1 MDIAVVILNWNG
13 KALLETYLPSV
24 ITHSENAKIYVADNA
39 SSDDSL
45 SFLARTYPEV
55 VILKNSKNY
64 GFAGGYNEALKF
76 VEEDIYVLLNND
88 VEVTKSWLDGIHQM
102 FESNS
107 NIAAVQPKIK
117 SLKDPSKF
125 DYAGAAGGYIDA
137 LGYPFCRGRI
147 FEHIE
152 EDQGQYNDDTE
163 IFWASGACLAIKKNS
178 FREAGGFDESYFAHQ
193 EEIDLCWRLK
203 NLDYEIWYTGSSE
216 VFHQGGGTLE
226 HSSPRKTYLNFRNS
240 LCNLLK
246 NSKQN
251 PITLLFIRML
261 LDGIAALRFLFLG
274 KPKHFIAIFEAHL
287 GFYSLSREMLSKR
300 KRIKKKKQYFTTYS
314 IVWHS
319 FLLKVNKFS
328 EIKFDN
334 N

>member
-13 KALLETYLPSV
+13 KALLETFLPSV

-39 SSDDSL
+39 STDDSL
-45 SFLARTYPEV
+45 AFLASSYPEV
-55 VILKNSKNY
+55 VILKNSNNY

-88 VEVTKSWLDGIHQM
+88 VEVTKAWLDGIHHM
-102 FESNS
+102 FESNPK
-107 NIAAVQPKIK
+107 IAAVQPKIK
-117 SLKDPSKF
+117 SIQNPTKF
-125 DYAGAAGGYIDA
+125 DYAGAAGGFIDA

-147 FEHIE
+147 FEYIE
-152 EDQGQYNDDTE
+152 EDKGQYNDDTE
-163 IFWASGACLAIKKNS
+163 IFWASGACLAVKKNC
-178 FREAGGFDESYFAHQ
+178 FKEAGGFDESYFAHQ

-203 NLDYEIWYTGSSE
+203 NLGYEIWYTSSSE

-226 HSSPRKTYLNFRNS
+226 HSNPRKTYLNFRNS

-246 NSKQN
+246 NSEHN
-251 PITLLFIRML
+251 PIVLLFIRML

-274 KPKHFIAIFEAHL
+274 KTKHFLAIFNAHL
-287 GFYSLSREMLSKR
+287 GFYSLSKEMLTKR
-300 KRIKKKKQYFTTYS
+300 KRIKKKKQYFAVFS

-319 FLLKVNKFS
+319 FLLKINKFS
-328 EIKFDN
+328 ELKI
-334 N
+334 

>member
-13 KALLETYLPSV
+13 KALLETFLPSV

-39 SSDDSL
+39 STDDSL
-45 SFLARTYPEV
+45 AFLASSYPEV
-55 VILKNSKNY
+55 VILKNSNNY

-88 VEVTKSWLDGIHQM
+88 VEVTKAWLDGIHHM
-102 FESNS
+102 FESNPK
-107 NIAAVQPKIK
+107 IAAVQPKIK
-117 SLKDPSKF
+117 SIQNPTKF
-125 DYAGAAGGYIDA
+125 DYAGAAGGFIDA

-152 EDQGQYNDDTE
+152 EDKGQYNDDTE
-163 IFWASGACLAIKKNS
+163 IFWASGACLAVKKNC
-178 FREAGGFDESYFAHQ
+178 FKEAGGFDESYFAHQ

-203 NLDYEIWYTGSSE
+203 NLDYEIWYTSSSE

-226 HSSPRKTYLNFRNS
+226 HSNPRKTYLNFRNS

-246 NSKQN
+246 NSEHN
-251 PITLLFIRML
+251 PIVLLFIRML

-274 KPKHFIAIFEAHL
+274 KTKHFLAIFNAHL
-287 GFYSLSREMLSKR
+287 GFYSLSKEMLTKR
-300 KRIKKKKQYFTTYS
+300 KRIKKKKQYFAVFS

-319 FLLKVNKFS
+319 FLLKINKFS
-328 EIKFDN
+328 ELKI
-334 N
+334 